1 MTCKHSKTKT
11 SYYRRIYVAFLID
24 SGINTVQGLLDATEM
39 PKRTLQ
45 DTLKALSDLD
55 IVIESRGGT
64 KNASYKISSWGAI
77 DKKWIDKN
85 LQHVKRTLEYP

>member
-1 MTCKHSKTKT
+1 MTSYSKTKT
-11 SYYRRIYVAFLID
+11 SYYRRLYVAYLID
-24 SGINTVQGLLDATEM
+24 SGSNTVPALLDATEM

-64 KNASYKISSWGAI
+64 KSASYKVQSWGAI
-77 DKKWIDKN
+77 DKKWIEKN
-85 LQHVKRTLEYP
+85 LQHVKGVLQYP